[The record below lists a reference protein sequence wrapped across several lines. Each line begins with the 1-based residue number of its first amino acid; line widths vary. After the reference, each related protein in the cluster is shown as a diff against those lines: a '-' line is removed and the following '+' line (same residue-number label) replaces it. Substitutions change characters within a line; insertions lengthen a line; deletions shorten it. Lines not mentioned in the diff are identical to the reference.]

1 MVAGLGVVGQH
12 PRISIGGVT
21 AQPYKSAEGRDH
33 PTDYSATQL
42 QAFLVEDAV
51 KHHATDLRWFVAA
64 MLEIARQRSIGV
76 EAAMLALLDE
86 VEALTGLRGLP
97 MHSGQI
103 L

>member
-1 MVAGLGVVGQH
+1 MADRKYQ
-12 PRISIGGVT
+12 
-21 AQPYKSAEGRDH
+21 SAEGRVH
-33 PTDYSATQL
+33 PSECTADQL
-42 QAFLVEDAV
+42 MTWLVEDAV

-64 MLEIARQRSIGV
+64 ILEVSKQRRINA

-97 MHSGQI
+97 MHSGAI

>member
-1 MVAGLGVVGQH
+1 MADRKYQ
-12 PRISIGGVT
+12 
-21 AQPYKSAEGRDH
+21 SAEGRDH
-33 PTDYSATQL
+33 PSEYTETTL
-42 QAFLVEDAV
+42 MAFLVEDAV

-64 MLEIARQRSIGV
+64 MLEIAKQRNIGA

-97 MHSGQI
+97 MHSGPI